1 MHLDLLLLAL
11 GVAILVRVL
20 AMRSGRTWQDR
31 WQRTLGLFLFSPLL
45 LGVTAWSVLNMGQ
58 HGQMLGVPVG
68 QIGFLCALGLGAGAG
83 GSLIWQVGQVWRSL
97 RQLQQHPSIKIA
109 DQSAYLLE
117 IDMPF
122 AAQVGFWRSRLVV
135 SRGLLDQF
143 SPEQLAAVFAHEQ
156 AHAYYHD
163 TFWFFWLNWL
173 RQVTAWLPNTAAL
186 WQELLLLREMRAD
199 RWATQEVEALLVA
212 ESLLQMAK
220 APFVNPNLQLET
232 ACTAV
237 AADLTRLEERIE
249 ALLSETPIP
258 DRAFPWLWILLA
270 WIPCLTIILHQ

>member
-249 ALLSETPIP
+249 ALLSETPVP